1 MAFDLDRYLDRLG
14 LTERPTGADGLARL
28 QEAQMR
34 AIPFEAVD
42 PFLGVLPDLSDD
54 GLWTKLI
61 TDRRGGY
68 CFELN
73 TLFGLAL
80 DALDYRPQMLMC
92 RVRQGADRGGA
103 RTHLAFAVET
113 DGVRWLCDTG
123 FGGPGAR
130 RPLHLDSRDPQTIG
144 QDVFRLRNDVATGEL
159 VVDKHQGDGWFP
171 LYGTDFS
178 PVQFADIEAA
188 NFLCTHWN
196 RTPFQTFLMAAIL
209 TDTGRASL
217 FNLAFKQVTDGQ
229 EETRMLGD
237 AQELGTVL
245 AGVFGLNLDDATIR
259 AAFDKAANAPLS
271 R

>member
-1 MAFDLDRYLDRLG
+1 MAFDLDIYLDRLR
-14 LTERPTGADGLARL
+14 LTERPVGADGLAQL

-34 AIPFEAVD
+34 AIPFEAID
-42 PFLGVLPDLSDD
+42 PFLGMLPDLTDE
-54 GLWTKLI
+54 GLWRKLI

-73 TLFGLAL
+73 TMFGLAL

-103 RTHLAFAVET
+103 RTHLAFMVET

-123 FGGPGAR
+123 FGGPGSR
-130 RPLHLDSRDPQTIG
+130 RPLHLDSRDPQSVGTDI
-144 QDVFRLRNDVATGEL
+144 FRLRNDTATGEL
-159 VVDKHQGDGWFP
+159 VLDKQQGDRWFP

-178 PVQFADIEAA
+178 SVQFADIEAA

-209 TDTGRASL
+209 TETGRASL
-217 FNLAFKQVTDGQ
+217 FNLAYKQVRDGQ
-229 EETRMLGD
+229 EETRMLTD
-237 AQELGTVL
+237 AQELGAVL
-245 AGVFGLNLDDATIR
+245 ELVFGLTLDDSTVQAV
-259 AAFDKAANAPLS
+259 FEKAADAPLT